1 MLNLTLPDHKYAC
14 SKQTHAAASAYGTLT
29 LQHQWLL
36 DAINNGIYPPFMEVD
51 SEGMVDGYS
60 LVGREPEPALAVRLR
75 CAIEAATRYYELL
88 DGVTNPTELV
98 ETARQQMSD
107 YIKTLDSIQL

>member
-1 MLNLTLPDHKYAC
+1 MLNLTLPTFKPSCIKYLD
-14 SKQTHAAASAYGTLT
+14 TAASAYGTLR

-51 SEGMVDGYS
+51 SEGMVTGYS
-60 LVGREPEPALAVRLR
+60 LAGREPALAVRLR
-75 CAIEAATRYYELL
+75 SAIEAATEYYELL
-88 DGVTNPTELV
+88 DKWA
-98 ETARQQMSD
+98 ETARQEMSD